1 MDNLNTVIGT
11 YLLSIS
17 VILILYALS
26 YARYSKKLKDCQD
39 DLND

>member
-1 MDNLNTVIGT
+1 MDNLNTVFGT

-26 YARYSKKLKDCQD
+26 YAKIIQK
-39 DLND
+39 N